1 MLGNLSKVLIKAP
14 GFFNNHNNIIQN
26 NQKESLQQIPEEN
39 MLDPFY
45 QIIHIKN
52 KENNINNYYFKEKD
66 FWKKS
71 LILDMNFNHN
81 KRLLNKLNFS
91 SKDNKKP
98 EYEKLLI
105 DININNPE
113 NKEINYF
120 NKKRKNSNYSKN
132 PPKTIR
138 NEKNLNIYKQIFF
151 LNKNNLNDNEI
162 NLKTESNGIKDK
174 NKTFVKTD
182 GNKTKIEKAISD
194 NILYTEENKNIK
206 EMDNKEIKNKG
217 IYKFVK
223 NRKPNKSQESLFQDN
238 IDKKLISLISVKP
251 QIKEQLKSINR
262 SMVGQR
268 DYFIYQKSG
277 RFNSPNPFYESMKKK
292 EEMNILK

>member
-71 LILDMNFNHN
+71 LKLDMNFNHN

-132 PPKTIR
+132 SLKTIR

-162 NLKTESNGIKDK
+162 NLKTESNGINDK

-223 NRKPNKSQESLFQDN
+223 NRKPFKSQESLFQDN

>member
-132 PPKTIR
+132 PTKTIR

-162 NLKTESNGIKDK
+162 NLKTESNGINDK

-223 NRKPNKSQESLFQDN
+223 NRNPNKSQESLFQDN

>member
-71 LILDMNFNHN
+71 LKLDMNFNHN

-162 NLKTESNGIKDK
+162 NLKTESNGINDK

>member
-151 LNKNNLNDNEI
+151 LNKINLNDNEI

>member
-71 LILDMNFNHN
+71 LKLDMNFNHN

-132 PPKTIR
+132 SLKTIR

-162 NLKTESNGIKDK
+162 NLKTESNGINDK

-223 NRKPNKSQESLFQDN
+223 NRKPFKSQETLFQDN

>member
-292 EEMNILK
+292 EEMNLLK

>member
-162 NLKTESNGIKDK
+162 NLKTESNGINDK

>member
-151 LNKNNLNDNEI
+151 LNKINLNDNEI

-182 GNKTKIEKAISD
+182 RNKTKIEKAISD

-238 IDKKLISLISVKP
+238 IDKKLVSLISVKP

>member
-162 NLKTESNGIKDK
+162 NLKTESNGINDK

-182 GNKTKIEKAISD
+182 RNKTKIEKAISD

>member
-138 NEKNLNIYKQIFF
+138 NEKNLIFINKFFF
-151 LNKNNLNDNEI
+151 L
-162 NLKTESNGIKDK
+162 
-174 NKTFVKTD
+174 
-182 GNKTKIEKAISD
+182 TKII
-194 NILYTEENKNIK
+194 
-206 EMDNKEIKNKG
+206 
-217 IYKFVK
+217 
-223 NRKPNKSQESLFQDN
+223 
-238 IDKKLISLISVKP
+238 
-251 QIKEQLKSINR
+251 
-262 SMVGQR
+262 
-268 DYFIYQKSG
+268 
-277 RFNSPNPFYESMKKK
+277 
-292 EEMNILK
+292 

>member
-132 PPKTIR
+132 SLKTIR

-162 NLKTESNGIKDK
+162 NLKTESNGINDK

-182 GNKTKIEKAISD
+182 RNKTKIEKAISD

>member
-71 LILDMNFNHN
+71 LKLDMNFNHN

-132 PPKTIR
+132 SLKTIR

-151 LNKNNLNDNEI
+151 LNKINLNDNEI
-162 NLKTESNGIKDK
+162 NLKTESNGINDK

-182 GNKTKIEKAISD
+182 RNKTKIEKAISD

-223 NRKPNKSQESLFQDN
+223 NRKPFKSQESLFQDN

>member
-132 PPKTIR
+132 SLKTIR

-162 NLKTESNGIKDK
+162 NLKTESNGINDK

-182 GNKTKIEKAISD
+182 GNKTKIQKAISD